1 MDILELQQRANI
13 LVNKVNEYEANL
25 QGTVVDENTLID
37 EHKYADIFCL
47 RPVLKLLFG
56 KNLTEKLNRY
66 TVNDLDIRMISSSA
80 PAWNRYFTFFKQ
92 NEGYIDV
99 PFEQPVLTA
108 NGTIGGDTFAVG
120 SWCGK
125 YGGTINEGNP
135 YQATNYDSGRF
146 QVDTHDT
153 PCYLIYYNP
162 EPIYLTSIELSCRRS
177 GDAKYAYAP
186 ITATLY
192 GSNDIYNP
200 YDMDKYEVIQEFDFG
215 ETLYNNE
222 KHQFPLDSPAS
233 FKLYAFRITSNKH
246 RIEPYVEDCVRI
258 CMLGYFRLIGTVQKP
273 VGEPSYFISGDT
285 HSFANSI
292 DMWNDYNMTQLDVLQ
307 NTLDDRESLIE
318 QGIRFGYSSNIKDA
332 LVTECQTANVFKWN
346 TTDSTKLL
354 NNQFTTP
361 RQVPGIV
368 LYYLG
373 NDYTGTYTA
382 TIPYNFYSSQI
393 NDVTYDKPPLYGAYY
408 SKDETTSQVG
418 LEMGAECC
426 RIFIPGC
433 SYFAGRLVSPQMIW
447 QPNQRVGDDNV
458 NVGFNW
464 QGQAIYHELVF
475 KQRRAGCKDAEVDF
489 SEELE
494 SVADND
500 PQGLAT
506 RLVLAQM
513 KPYYFNRP
521 WFNELDELSNIDT
534 KTLADNI
541 IEKSSEINDT
551 TFYNSYKLD
560 YETWADATNKT
571 L

>member
-25 QGTVVDENTLID
+25 QGTVADENTLID

-56 KNLTEKLNRY
+56 KNLSDKLNRR

-92 NEGYIDV
+92 SEGFINV
-99 PFEQPVLTA
+99 PFEQPVLTS

-120 SWCGK
+120 SWCKK
-125 YGGTINEGNP
+125 YGGVINEGNP
-135 YQATNYDSGRF
+135 YQATNYESGRF
-146 QVDTHDT
+146 QVNAYNY

-162 EPIYLTSIELSCRRS
+162 KPIYLISIELSTRHS
-177 GDAKYAYAP
+177 TDSNWEYAP
-186 ITATLY
+186 VTAILY
-192 GSNDIYNP
+192 GSNDIDNP
-200 YDMDKYEVIQEFDFG
+200 YDMDRYDVIQEFNFG
-215 ETLYNNE
+215 ETLFYNRD

-233 FKLYAFRITSNKH
+233 YKLYALRITSSKSDPPPDVN
-246 RIEPYVEDCVRI
+246 V
-258 CMLGYFRLIGTVQKP
+258 CMLGYFRLIGTIQ
-273 VGEPSYFISGDT
+273 EPTDEPNYFISGDT
-285 HSFANSI
+285 HAFANSI

-307 NTLDDRESLIE
+307 NTLDDREPLIE
-318 QGIRFGYSSNIKDA
+318 QGIRFAYSSNIKDA

-346 TTDSTKLL
+346 TTNSKKLL
-354 NNQFTTP
+354 NNEFTTP

-373 NDYTGTYTA
+373 NDYTGKYTA
-382 TIPYNFYSSQI
+382 TIPYNLYSSNL
-393 NDVTYDKPPLYGAYY
+393 NDVTYEKPPLYGAYY

-433 SYFAGRLVSPQMIW
+433 SYLAGRLISPQMIW

-458 NVGFNW
+458 DVGFNW

-489 SEELE
+489 TPELE

-521 WFNELDELSNIDT
+521 WFNELNELSNIDT
-534 KTLADNI
+534 KALADNI
-541 IEKSSEINDT
+541 IEKSSEMNDT

-560 YETWADATNKT
+560 YETWAGATNK
-571 L
+571 LL

>member
-1 MDILELQQRANI
+1 MDLLELQQRANI

-25 QGTVVDENTLID
+25 QGTEADENTLID

-56 KNLTEKLNRY
+56 KNLSEKLDRY

-92 NEGYIDV
+92 SEGYITKH
-99 PFEQPVLTA
+99 FEQPVLTA
-108 NGTIGGDTFAVG
+108 DGTIGEDTFAVG
-120 SWCGK
+120 CF
-125 YGGTINEGNP
+125 GGGRVIDTGYP
-135 YQATNYDSGRF
+135 YKATNPTRDRF
-146 QVDTHDT
+146 DYS
-153 PCYLIYYNP
+153 P
-162 EPIYLTSIELSCRRS
+162 SS
-177 GDAKYAYAP
+177 GDYATLVYYYSEPLRATSFILNSSNAGDANFGLIP
-186 ITATLY
+186 RTAELY
-192 GSNDIYNP
+192 GSNDVENWQ
-200 YDMDKYEVIQEFDFG
+200 DLSKYTLIQSYDFG
-215 ETLYNNE
+215 SDGENYDNHEYLIGNVKSY
-222 KHQFPLDSPAS
+222 
-233 FKLYAFRITSNKH
+233 KLYAFRVTKTNYAH
-246 RIEPYVEDCVRI
+246 NR
-258 CMLGYFRLIGTVQKP
+258 CMIGYFRLVGTVQEP
-273 VGEPSYFISGDT
+273 ITEPSYFISGDT
-285 HSFANSI
+285 HEFATSI

-307 NTLDDRESLIE
+307 NTLDDREPLIE
-318 QGIRFGYSSNIKDA
+318 QGIRFAYSSNIKDA

-346 TTDSTKLL
+346 TTNSKKLL
-354 NNQFTTP
+354 NNEFTTP

-373 NDYTGTYTA
+373 NDYTGKYTA
-382 TIPYNFYSSQI
+382 TIPYNFYSSNL
-393 NDVTYDKPPLYGAYY
+393 NDVTYEKPPLYGAYY

-433 SYFAGRLVSPQMIW
+433 SYLAGRLISPQMIW

-475 KQRRAGCKDAEVDF
+475 KQRRAGCKDANVDF
-489 SEELE
+489 SEEPE

-521 WFNELDELSNIDT
+521 WFNELNELSNIDT

-541 IEKSSEINDT
+541 IEKSSEMNDI

-560 YETWADATNKT
+560 YETWANATNKP